1 MGVAALYNLIGG
13 WKMVDKGGLS
23 ILSIVALV
31 LVILAAAG
39 MEVMGVGKAQEKKR
53 EDSTDAKVQP

>member
-1 MGVAALYNLIGG
+1 
-13 WKMVDKGGLS
+13 MVDKGGLS
-23 ILSIVALV
+23 VLSVVALV